1 MSDADSN
8 QTEEEFSEDRDPDLE
23 MPEGI
28 APPPMPKPDLHDIV
42 KESPTYG
49 GQNSSSKKG
58 KAGKK
63 AKKRSSHP
71 LDTVATPDK
80 LPTDKSGGKA
90 CCGCILGGLLL
101 IVVLSVILLWAVSNI
116 GPGRPLKENYE
127 VVNHTDK
134 ETVTITEAPDAAT
147 YYVGNRIV
155 YEAPVTK
162 APVSFFGKTVH
173 LNGDYYENVMVT
185 GAKVTCTASARFA
198 KDLEIWAGKFIDEG
212 ITLKGELK
220 GRVMQNK

>member
-1 MSDADSN
+1 MSDTDSN
-8 QTEEEFSEDRDPDLE
+8 QTEEESSENRDPDLE

-28 APPPMPKPDLHDIV
+28 APPPMPKPDLHDII
-42 KESPTYG
+42 KEGPTYG
-49 GQNSSSKKG
+49 EQDSSSKKG

-63 AKKRSSHP
+63 KSSHP

-80 LPTDKSGGKA
+80 LPTNKSGGNA
-90 CCGCILGGLLL
+90 CCVCVLVGLLL
-101 IVVLSVILLWAVSNI
+101 IALLAVTLVWAFFNI
-116 GPGRPLKENYE
+116 GPGRPLKEDHE

-185 GAKVTCTASARFA
+185 GAKVTCTGSARFA
-198 KDLEIWAGKFIDEG
+198 KDLEIWAVEFIDEG

-220 GRVMQNK
+220 GRVIQNK